1 MHESITCSTKILT
14 LTIAPFLFLL
24 VGAKCVHFIVPSGG
38 RGTLFFLSAEM
49 YTFSSMFI
57 KKILTFVWHMT
68 MPRLLMNWKKHKP
81 GIQLCLVFIMRPRST
96 FQFVFGF
103 NEVSVSNLFLRLLHL
118 RKFLVLY
125 LGCGCMAF
133 DFSTQMTSS
142 HFLPH
147 ANE

>member
-57 KKILTFVWHMT
+57 KKILTDSDFCLAYDYAKVIDELEKT
-68 MPRLLMNWKKHKP
+68 QTRNSAVLGVYNETKKHFP
-81 GIQLCLVFIMRPRST
+81 ICFW
-96 FQFVFGF
+96 FQ
-103 NEVSVSNLFLRLLHL
+103 
-118 RKFLVLY
+118 
-125 LGCGCMAF
+125 
-133 DFSTQMTSS
+133 
-142 HFLPH
+142 
-147 ANE
+147 